1 MEHAGLKSPATPVA
15 IFETLSI
22 NEEYTRWRKVARRQ
36 G

>member
-1 MEHAGLKSPATPVA
+1 MEHAGPKSLATPIA
-15 IFETLSI
+15 IIEALSI

>member
-1 MEHAGLKSPATPVA
+1 MEHAGQKSPATPVA
-15 IFETLSI
+15 MLKALSI